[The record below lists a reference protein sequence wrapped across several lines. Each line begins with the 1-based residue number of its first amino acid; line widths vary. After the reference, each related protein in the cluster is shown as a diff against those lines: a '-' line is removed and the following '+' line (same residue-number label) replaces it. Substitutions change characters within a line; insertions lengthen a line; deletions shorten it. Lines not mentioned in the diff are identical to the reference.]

1 MKLRKNNLDEQQER
15 KLLEIESRGFWLA
28 FWGLLIA
35 LIVQSFVMKSIGM
48 VIGEWI
54 IFIILAIYIALS
66 CSRAGIWDRR
76 LDMSRKTLFCV
87 SIIAALCAAA
97 FMFGFIF
104 LRYHDVITSLYA
116 GAFAALASFVFCLIA
131 LTLAARATKRRQ
143 DKLNAEPE
151 DEKNDLNGV

>member
-1 MKLRKNNLDEQQER
+1 MKLRKNNLDERQER

-35 LIVQSFVMKSIGM
+35 LIVQSLVMKNIGM

-54 IFIILAIYIALS
+54 IFMVLAIYLALS

-76 LDMSRKTLFCV
+76 LDMSHKTCLIV
-87 SIIAALCAAA
+87 SLIAAMIAAV
-97 FMFGFIF
+97 FMFSFTF
-104 LRYHDVITSLYA
+104 LRYHKPVGSLYA
-116 GAFAALASFVFCLIA
+116 GGISGLIVFVGCYILLI
-131 LTLAARATKRRQ
+131 LAARATKKRQ

-151 DEKNDLNGV
+151 DEENDLN